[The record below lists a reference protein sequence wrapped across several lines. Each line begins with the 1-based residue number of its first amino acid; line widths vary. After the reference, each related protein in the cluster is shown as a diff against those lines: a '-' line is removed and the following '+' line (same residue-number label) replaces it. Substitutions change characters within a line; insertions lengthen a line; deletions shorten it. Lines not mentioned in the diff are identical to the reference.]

1 MFNKWLRYV
10 QKCVR
15 GFMAVISVRFKVEI
29 DRIDTG

>member
-10 QKCVR
+10 QKGVR
-15 GFMAVISVRFKVEI
+15 AFVSVISVCFKVEI